1 MGEILQN
8 TEEILIDG
16 NVYQVSYINS
26 EIEVSGNKKSEVY
39 TEIEI
44 NPKNSF
50 TAKYKLIAVGNA
62 DLKTEIISR
71 PLKESDTF
79 TEIYSRAL
87 SVIDKETYLNIMY
100 RGNSDVLTEIQ
111 PIGYNNIP
119 TEIEVRPNNRMWALY
134 EVQQPPIITD
144 IFNPTQDSFTREN
157 HEFESINYGSN
168 SSIVV
173 GRSEDEIWRSFVQ
186 FDLSSINPSYVLTE
200 SYLRLY
206 YKGVVPENLKIEILN
221 SDREWQEHNITN
233 LNRPNPIRLISD
245 EFIVNK
251 ENNYIEF
258 NVLDIVKDWV
268 ALLQINNGFFIRISN
283 ETEFGQATFHTKESV
298 LPPELVVKY
307 YDSRIF
313 SIGRSQQ
320 LTEIFV
326 YKTNNSNIKT
336 EITVDSAFSFS
347 THDTEIYVH
356 RYEVPIPNDIL
367 AEIEVTKT
375 HVHSEIIAT
384 IRDYLEANSEIS
396 VWNNKID
403 EIGAEIAVSRCEIL
417 TRIDSALRDYIESPL
432 EISVTRPSIY
442 IDIFV
447 PSYKDSEVLTEI
459 EINSLWFKSIN
470 TEITVSK
477 ENISTVIH
485 TRVTRNK
492 DLYTE
497 ISVTRPSF
505 YVEVDVKTSNDILV
519 EIEPNIKSDTL
530 VEIIS
535 NKPAIES
542 EISVM
547 GYGNLQTDTEIFVS
561 YLYEVETEITATAV
575 NQIHVEIDVMEVNS
589 IHTEITSSKN
599 KVNTEIVIPIWIDHD
614 VLTVIEPRILMV
626 NNVYAIIQ
634 IGSVGGAYA
643 FII

>member
-1 MGEILQN
+1 M
-8 TEEILIDG
+8 
-16 NVYQVSYINS
+16 
-26 EIEVSGNKKSEVY
+26 
-39 TEIEI
+39 
-44 NPKNSF
+44 
-50 TAKYKLIAVGNA
+50 
-62 DLKTEIISR
+62 
-71 PLKESDTF
+71 
-79 TEIYSRAL
+79 
-87 SVIDKETYLNIMY
+87 
-100 RGNSDVLTEIQ
+100 
-111 PIGYNNIP
+111 
-119 TEIEVRPNNRMWALY
+119 
-134 EVQQPPIITD
+134 
-144 IFNPTQDSFTREN
+144 
-157 HEFESINYGSN
+157 
-168 SSIVV
+168 
-173 GRSEDEIWRSFVQ
+173 
-186 FDLSSINPSYVLTE
+186 
-200 SYLRLY
+200 
-206 YKGVVPENLKIEILN
+206 
-221 SDREWQEHNITN
+221 
-233 LNRPNPIRLISD
+233 
-245 EFIVNK
+245 
-251 ENNYIEF
+251 
-258 NVLDIVKDWV
+258 KDWV

-313 SIGRSQQ
+313 SVGRSQQ

-505 YVEVDVKTSNDILV
+505 HVEVDVKTSNDILV

>member
-157 HEFESINYGSN
+157 PAFESINYGSN